1 MVKSPALA
9 VLLLLF
15 GALQAQADNDM
26 WVPSGK
32 KSLSDAALQ
41 GATDYCT
48 QTVGPN
54 LNGRPTS
61 ARFKQ
66 CMLSRGWRFVRTVRE
81 RPVHTWVDEDGL
93 ILATMKAALRI
104 VPITRLIHIGAVHSP
119 CDRAKIKEPRPPC

>member
-1 MVKSPALA
+1 MVKPPALA

-15 GALQAQADNDM
+15 GALHAQADNDM

-32 KSLSDAALQ
+32 NSLSDAALQ

-93 ILATMKAALRI
+93 TCHNEGGAT
-104 VPITRLIHIGAVHSP
+104 HCSNH
-119 CDRAKIKEPRPPC
+119 